1 MVLSSMI
8 AGCSLWPL
16 WLEVSLPEDT
26 ELFAALLLQVRKSPY
41 AVSPRTEPD
50 TWRQLLFFQCCH
62 PGCCPSFLI
71 SPLQPNRVAALRHS
85 VRLEGMRCFWEPGK
99 DLRGLMQGR
108 RNFPNPQ
115 HLGPPVQCCSSR
127 GMLGDNPIK
136 AKSGLEVPRVPP
148 VFTCPE
154 NSSSYHPLHLAWY
167 LLC

>member
-8 AGCSLWPL
+8 GGCSLWPL
-16 WLEVSLPEDT
+16 WLEVT
-26 ELFAALLLQVRKSPY
+26 ELFATLLLQLGKSPWPLM
-41 AVSPRTEPD
+41 PRTEPD
-50 TWRQLLFFQCCH
+50 TWRQMLFFQCCH
-62 PGCCPSFLI
+62 PGSCPGFLL

-85 VRLEGMRCFWEPGK
+85 VGIEGMRFFWGLGK

-108 RNFPNPQ
+108 RNFPNPK

-127 GMLGDNPIK
+127 RMLGENLIK
-136 AKSGLEVPRVPP
+136 AKSELEVPWVPP

-154 NSSSYHPLHLAWY
+154 IPSSYNPLHPAWY